1 MDNLL
6 DFAIHLP
13 YLTIAL
19 IWLAIL
25 ILSVLLDGLF
35 DFLDFGDGIL
45 SVTTFSAFI
54 TIFGFVGVICTNLTL
69 TAGITLL
76 IATLSGLTVAIIT
89 TLTMRMMKKMT
100 TPDTLNST
108 TVIGR
113 TGTVTLPL
121 NPPNNLGEISVP
133 YQGES
138 QYYTAI
144 ADTPI
149 PLGTEVTVT
158 QVLSPTNVKIQIKE
172 KP

>member
-19 IWLAIL
+19 IGLAIL

-76 IATLSGLTVAIIT
+76 ISTLSGLTVA